1 MPSQLSSVVR
11 RILWWVFTGNRGG
24 PNRARVVVALKEQ
37 PLNANQ
43 LAQKL
48 GLDYKTI
55 RHHLDVLLKNKLL
68 VEVGEGYGA
77 MYFLAPELEEN
88 YEEFQRIWERI
99 GVK

>member
-1 MPSQLSSVVR
+1 
-11 RILWWVFTGNRGG
+11 
-24 PNRARVVVALKEQ
+24 VALKEQ

-48 GLDYKTI
+48 GLGYKTI